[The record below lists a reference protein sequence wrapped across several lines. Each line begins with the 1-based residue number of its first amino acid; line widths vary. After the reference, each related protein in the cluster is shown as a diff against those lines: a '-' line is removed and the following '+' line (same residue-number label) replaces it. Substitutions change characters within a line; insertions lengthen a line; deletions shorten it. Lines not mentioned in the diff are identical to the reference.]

1 MLFAIT
7 HTKAD
12 FDAPQEVNMITQDT
26 LIQFQ
31 NTSGS
36 AISYQWDFGDGTVST
51 LENPSHLYSAQ
62 GIYTVHLTVRGIQ
75 NCRDTITK
83 ELAIIRQSVIPNLPD
98 QIEAC
103 WNEEVIIKPDNG
115 TLFRFYD
122 ALPAETPFY
131 EGDSLSF
138 NYKKIGFVTAHG
150 EQQIPDS
157 LIINRLKYN
166 SYLLCGNGVTEV
178 VKSNILINNY
188 TYKQFSANSVR
199 IEKDSTYYNQYPPQ
213 NDFSFYHFSKNDIT
227 TSTEYTKF
235 NPGLTLLSFAATI
248 TVVIIKAL
256 NPSDDNDE
264 PDYEEED
271 YDYWD
276 DEDDDGWE

>member
-1 MLFAIT
+1 MKKSIYLTALYLSLLILLSSCFT
-7 HTKAD
+7 TVQSHTYAKTEGKKV
-12 FDAPQEVNMITQDT
+12 P
-26 LIQFQ
+26 
-31 NTSGS
+31 
-36 AISYQWDFGDGTVST
+36 
-51 LENPSHLYSAQ
+51 
-62 GIYTVHLTVRGIQ
+62 IQ
-75 NCRDTITK
+75 NLDCSTT
-83 ELAIIRQSVIPNLPD
+83 
-98 QIEAC
+98 
-103 WNEEVIIKPDNG
+103 
-115 TLFRFYD
+115 
-122 ALPAETPFY
+122 TPEDVDVFY